1 MRMKKWLYSFYG
13 ILLIGLFAGCGKEE
27 AKEQEITFYA
37 AKSLNAVSEELI
49 ALYQQEHP
57 EVKIRGSYDSSG
69 TLMEGILN
77 GHVVDIFFS
86 ASKTQMNQLEKEGL
100 VVEGSEVD
108 LLNNQVCVVTY
119 QGSGTKVKGLQNL
132 EEAKSIA
139 LADGSV
145 PVGKYTREALVAA
158 GLVEAKGEVAKIS
171 TMEISEALGNVTI
184 NECGNVGAV
193 VTAVMEGANE
203 VGTVYY
209 SDVYGKE
216 DSLEILEMV
225 SYDLTGN
232 VIYPVAQIKNERA
245 DKQQMEAVKSFLTF
259 LQSDEAKKVFEKYHF
274 DVID

>member
-1 MRMKKWLYSFYG
+1 M
-13 ILLIGLFAGCGKEE
+13 
-27 AKEQEITFYA
+27 
-37 AKSLNAVSEELI
+37 
-49 ALYQQEHP
+49 
-57 EVKIRGSYDSSG
+57 
-69 TLMEGILN
+69 
-77 GHVVDIFFS
+77 
-86 ASKTQMNQLEKEGL
+86 
-100 VVEGSEVD
+100 
-108 LLNNQVCVVTY
+108 
-119 QGSGTKVKGLQNL
+119 
-132 EEAKSIA
+132 
-139 LADGSV
+139 
-145 PVGKYTREALVAA
+145 AA